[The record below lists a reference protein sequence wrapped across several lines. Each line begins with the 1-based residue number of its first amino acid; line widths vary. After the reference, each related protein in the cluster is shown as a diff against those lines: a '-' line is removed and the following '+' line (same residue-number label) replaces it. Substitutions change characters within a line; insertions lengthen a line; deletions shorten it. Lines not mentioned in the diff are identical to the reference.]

1 MKKPYNETWINN
13 LHIQNISQSW
23 FKRNLITPK
32 QFEKIIL
39 EFPESFYK
47 PGIFVKTGLFLFTL
61 LAGCFFSGFISLFF
75 LENSTDKIF
84 TVLSIVCSISYF
96 FTLEYMIKD
105 RKLYHSGIDNALLYM
120 AAVAALIPLFLSFD
134 HLKIWQY
141 CLIILIVNSFLLAR
155 YADILIAFISVG
167 ALYVM
172 FANVIVATPQLKPF
186 LPFCLMLI
194 SAIIYSLN
202 RINYGV
208 YYTNCQIVIKI
219 VALVI
224 FYLGGNYY
232 VVREGNALLSDLLT
246 PIAPQIPFS
255 GLFYILT
262 MAIPVIYIY
271 FGLQNKDRILF
282 ITGLLTT
289 AFSVFTY
296 RYYFDIIPMDLI
308 LVIAGSVV
316 IILSVLC
323 IKYLKTPRFGIS
335 DQKDESQSTANLEAM
350 LIAHQFGQAPAGDQ
364 LHFGGGDFG
373 GGGAGNSY

>member
-1 MKKPYNETWINN
+1 MKKPYNQTWINN
-13 LHIQNISQSW
+13 LHIQNLSKSW
-23 FKRNLITPK
+23 LKRNLLTQK
-32 QFEKIIL
+32 QFEKVTS

-84 TVLSIVCSISYF
+84 TVLSIVCSICYF

-105 RKLYHSGIDNALLYM
+105 RKLFHSGIDNALLYM
-120 AAVAALIPLFLSFD
+120 AAVAALIPVFLFFD
-134 HLKIWQY
+134 HLKVWQY

-155 YADILIAFISVG
+155 YADILIALVSVG

-194 SAIIYSLN
+194 SVIIYSLN
-202 RINYGV
+202 RVNYGV
-208 YYTNCQIVIKI
+208 YYTNCQTVIKI
-219 VALVI
+219 AALVI

-232 VVREGNALLSDLLT
+232 VVREGNALLSDILT

-255 GLFYILT
+255 VLFYILT
-262 MAIPVIYIY
+262 TSIPVIYIY
-271 FGLQNKDRILF
+271 FGLKNKDRILF
-282 ITGLLTT
+282 VTGLLST

-296 RYYFDIIPMDLI
+296 RYYFDIIPMEWI
-308 LVIAGSVV
+308 LVMAGSAL
-316 IILSVLC
+316 IILVVFC

-335 DQKDESQSTANLEAM
+335 DKKDDSQNIANLEAM
-350 LIAHQFGQAPAGDQ
+350 LIAHQFGQTPAGDQ